1 MCQECLTIFLAFS
14 IDIAPDINE
23 GSGFVPNPTLVPLR
37 IGEITCQDRAATGG
51 VNIEC
56 PNNQSNSVV
65 ERMWTK
71 DGVPIDSSDET
82 ISSTG
87 PGTYVCTLS
96 NMCGND
102 SETSV
107 IQG

>member
-23 GSGFVPNPTLVPLR
+23 RDGFVENPTLLR
-37 IGEITCQDRAATGG
+37 IGQTTCQDRAATGG

-56 PNNQSNSVV
+56 PNTLSNSVV

-71 DGVPIDSSDET
+71 DGVPIDSSNET

-96 NMCGND
+96 NMCGSD
-102 SETSV
+102 SV
-107 IQG
+107 ISVIRC